1 MGLTVIPGQCPP
13 RRHGDVHRD
22 SSGQPGLTRR
32 TPDLPAPGTGVSQQ
46 RSQLNGHTTRDIR
59 RSGCFASSFPRK
71 PPSRIVERSVRVRT
85 AVDTCSSCARN
96 RRSARP
102 PSPSQD
108 QLAIFDTVLRQ
119 ICQCRSIQSMT
130 PSIRRVGCRSPLWP
144 RAHSAGFGGHGSRA
158 RAGFVQVLRPAAC
171 LARVGVRAVTAP
183 AGSTR
188 AVAAR
193 PEIRGPRRARYVQLC
208 DTWPWLRRA
217 CPQPR

>member
-96 RRSARP
+96 RRYAGDLGPPTEPAHALFVTVGHSRP
-102 PSPSQD
+102 DRGVKQD
-108 QLAIFDTVLRQ
+108 GRQ
-119 ICQCRSIQSMT
+119 T
-130 PSIRRVGCRSPLWP
+130 GGCRRQPVFGP
-144 RAHSAGFGGHGSRA
+144 RAGA
-158 RAGFVQVLRPAAC
+158 RAD
-171 LARVGVRAVTAP
+171 VTAP
-183 AGSTR
+183 
-188 AVAAR
+188 
-193 PEIRGPRRARYVQLC
+193 GPGCRR
-208 DTWPWLRRA
+208 DGWPGCCGQHKSNTSPGPGGIQHADNTYKTAFPGTLWHG
-217 CPQPR
+217 C